1 MFLKYIN
8 QGNRIKIQA
17 HYECRTMQWSP
28 IDNKQK
34 KDILKSYNMKQKIT
48 HMRLIRYLFTIV
60 LALLFIS
67 CSKGCSY
74 NESQPSHVEQT
85 TFSNQVED
93 KISPDNYE
101 LSADGLTLI
110 KWKNPNTKVLD
121 MNRDT
126 LLSKIR
132 FIGDWAFWDCNGLT
146 SINIPNSV
154 TSIGEWAFMQCSSLT
169 SINIP
174 NSVTSIKHYAFSNC
188 SSLTSID
195 IPNSVTSIE
204 QGTFSDCNSLT
215 NTYIPSSVTSIGKE
229 AFASCSHLTDIH
241 IPSSVTSIESQAF
254 MQCLRLKSVNIPSS
268 VTSIGKEVFAF
279 CSSLTSINIPNSVRS
294 IGRAAFYDCGSLTN
308 VTIPISVTS
317 IDKFAFARCINL
329 GSVVFKGNNPPKIPS
344 FDSYVFNETPSNL
357 KLIIPKGA
365 KNRYIKAGYPED
377 KIIEQ

>member
-1 MFLKYIN
+1 
-8 QGNRIKIQA
+8 
-17 HYECRTMQWSP
+17 
-28 IDNKQK
+28 
-34 KDILKSYNMKQKIT
+34 MKQKIT
-48 HMRLIRYLFTIV
+48 QMKLIRYLFTTV

-67 CSKGCSY
+67 CSKECSY
-74 NESQPSHVEQT
+74 NESQSSHVEQT
-85 TFSNQVED
+85 TSSSQVED
-93 KISPDNYE
+93 KISPDDYE
-101 LSADGLTLI
+101 LSTDGLTLI

-126 LLSKIR
+126 HLSKIR
-132 FIGDWAFWDCNGLT
+132 FIGDWAFWNCNGLK

-174 NSVTSIKHYAFSNC
+174 NSVTSIKRYAFSNC
-188 SSLTSID
+188 SSLTRID

-229 AFASCSHLTDIH
+229 AFASCSHLTDI
-241 IPSSVTSIESQAF
+241 
-254 MQCLRLKSVNIPSS
+254 NIPSS
-268 VTSIGKEVFAF
+268 VTSFGKEVFAF
-279 CSSLTSINIPNSVRS
+279 CSSLTSINIPNSVKS

-308 VTIPISVTS
+308 VTIPSSVTS

-329 GSVVFKGNNPPKIPS
+329 GSVAFKGNNPPKIPS